1 MRTVPVYMLQNHCSG
16 PLKYY
21 SRIDALKGAVIKL
34 FAGGILPAT
43 LFYKE
48 LQQPSLK
55 TTSTDEPVSIEIVS
69 HCWQYAHLLRYQLS
83 SLVLYAPKDIKVTMT
98 VYYCQSDLKTQQT
111 LDYFAQIK
119 KTHIRWNWQ
128 SFPKE
133 FLFRRS
139 IGRNHA
145 ALNTKADWIWFSDC
159 DSIFHQGC
167 FSSLAKQL
175 PKAQSPLVFP
185 LIEKRSKPL
194 SLQHEQLDLNPSKS
208 TLVDID
214 PEDFTATTITRAT
227 GPLQIVNGDVARALG
242 YCKQSK
248 IYQKPARHWC
258 KALED
263 RVYRW
268 FLGTQGQGLPIEGV
282 YRIQHQEK
290 GRYTKGSVWS
300 WLRIR
305 GQNLK
310 TANLVFRR

>member
-1 MRTVPVYMLQNHCSG
+1 MLQSHYHG

-21 SRIDALKGAVIKL
+21 SRVDALKGAVIKQ
-34 FAGGILPAT
+34 FAGGLLPAT
-43 LFYKE
+43 LFYNE

-55 TTSTDEPVSIEIVS
+55 HSQKGQLLSIEIVS

-83 SLVLYAPKDIKVTMT
+83 SLVLHAPKNIMITMT
-98 VYYCQSDLKTQQT
+98 VYYCQSDLKTLQT

-119 KTHIRWNWQ
+119 KSNIRWNWQ
-128 SFPKE
+128 MFPKE

-159 DSIFHQGC
+159 DSIFHHGC
-167 FSSLAKQL
+167 FESLATHL
-175 PKAQSPLVFP
+175 PLARSPLVFP
-185 LIEKRSKPL
+185 LIEHRSKPL
-194 SLQHEQLDLNPSKS
+194 SPQHELINLESSMS

-214 PEDFTATTITRAT
+214 PQDFTATTITRAT
-227 GPLQIVNGDVARALG
+227 GPLQIVNGDVARTLG

-263 RVYRW
+263 RLYRW
-268 FLGTQGQGLPIEGV
+268 LLGTQGQGLPIEGV

-290 GRYTKGSVWS
+290 GRYIQGSVWS

-310 TANLVFRR
+310 TTNLVFRR